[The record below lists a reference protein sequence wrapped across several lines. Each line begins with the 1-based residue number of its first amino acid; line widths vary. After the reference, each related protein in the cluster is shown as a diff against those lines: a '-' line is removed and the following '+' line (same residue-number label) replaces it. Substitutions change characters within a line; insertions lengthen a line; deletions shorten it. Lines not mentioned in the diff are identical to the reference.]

1 MTETPR
7 TLSRLKFF
15 RSPSF
20 FVAATLFLL
29 PLIYFF
35 PAVLGKVTLA
45 PGDGWTQILGIRIL
59 IGHMIA
65 QGELPLWNPY
75 IFAGM
80 PLLASIQPG
89 ALYPPTWLFAA
100 LSPQVAMNVLV
111 LTTYHLALFGTYLF
125 ARRVGCTRVGAL
137 VAAVTFGLGGYMVA
151 HLGHTNRIN
160 AAAWLPWIL
169 LAVEMLNRQP
179 RWRWVTA
186 GALFIAL
193 QVFAGDPQMTLYT
206 AMTVGAYALFR
217 LVRAEPQCRT
227 KFAAVVTAM
236 AICGALLSII
246 QLLPADELLKL
257 GDRAGIDYQ
266 YFAQFSF
273 PPSQSLSLFFPYFFG
288 GAATA
293 PYKVPYWG
301 RWNLTETCGYV
312 GMAAWV
318 LAFAA
323 VFSRKLLAPT
333 TSHEGGTKEGTKGI
347 GLLGNSSSDFVRK
360 DSAHLIKF
368 WAILALVALLL
379 SFGSFLPFGINKF
392 LHRVPVFNLFRAA
405 GRNLMEFD
413 FALAMLAG
421 LGATVLAQL
430 DRALVRRVLLR
441 SVALLVAIA
450 VVGAVVYRFFSE
462 KLQVE
467 IPVPANAGAWLNPEF
482 YFPIVFLLLSISALT
497 IYTRRWSSLAGTALV
512 AVLFLDLFA
521 FGFFYEWRL
530 IDDKNY
536 NVTERMADSPTVKF
550 IKDRESDLN
559 SFRVVSHSPTPYDAN
574 SSLLNYPN
582 FSMTRGL
589 QMVNGY
595 DPTRLPQMAVVAG
608 RLMLDGVIMEH
619 AALAAHAQGFNL
631 MNAKYLLKE
640 RTTPSAKT
648 IAYQGINFDDRQMD
662 MPMESHGQ
670 IRLNANATASELA
683 IISSMENAPNVSDG
697 SPVMNIRLRTTDGQL
712 IERQV
717 LAGRDTGHWM
727 PDAHADVPSWNKI
740 GYLGKG
746 FLARLKFDRA
756 EIESIE
762 FECLLTAG
770 DLMLTRVSLFDATT
784 NTSLPLAAVN
794 LPPERW
800 QKLAGF
806 GDVELYEN
814 LNVLPRAWFA
824 SGAVIE
830 PSAEVLRIIKT
841 GRLKDGQPVDLRNTV
856 LLEKELFSAR
866 QLKTPLA
873 SAGST
878 NVPSAVK
885 VTSYHPQRIELQT
898 SNSTTGFL
906 VLSEIYYRGWE
917 AWVDGKRVSVD
928 RVNFTLRGIE
938 LSPGDHKIEFIFR
951 SPSFRT
957 GAAWSLAGL
966 VVLLIGGF
974 VFHRKRK

>member
-1 MTETPR
+1 MSKENPQSAFKKLGRNPQSIATGI
-7 TLSRLKFF
+7 TLL
-15 RSPSF
+15 
-20 FVAATLFLL
+20 LL

-35 PAVLGKVTLA
+35 PAVMGKVTLA

-59 IGHMIA
+59 IGQMLA

-89 ALYPPTWLFAA
+89 VVYPPTWLFAV

-111 LTTYHLALFGTYLF
+111 LTTYHLSLFGTYMF
-125 ARRVGCTRVGAL
+125 ARRFGCTRIGAL
-137 VAAVTFGLGGYMVA
+137 VAAVTFSFSGYMVA

-169 LAVEMLNRQP
+169 LAVEMLHRQP

-217 LVRAEPQCRT
+217 LVRAEPQRRA
-227 KFAAVVTAM
+227 KFAAAVAAM
-236 AICGALLSII
+236 AICGALLSMI
-246 QLLPADELLKL
+246 QLLPAGELLKL

-293 PYKVPYWG
+293 PYRVPYWG

-312 GMAAWV
+312 GMAAWL

-323 VFSRKLLAPT
+323 VFASRVST
-333 TSHEGGTKEGTKGI
+333 GSGSDRVVSE
-347 GLLGNSSSDFVRK
+347 GLLSETPGRYCSPYRTD
-360 DSAHLIKF
+360 ALIRF
-368 WAILALVALLL
+368 WAIFALVALLL

-392 LHRVPVFNLFRAA
+392 FHRVPVFNLFRAA

-421 LGATVLAQL
+421 LGATVLMQL
-430 DRALVRRVLLR
+430 DRAMINRVLLK
-441 SVALLVAIA
+441 SIAVLVAI
-450 VVGAVVYRFFSE
+450 VVTGAVVYRFFNE
-462 KLQVE
+462 RLKVE
-467 IPVPANAGAWLNPEF
+467 IPVPANAGTWSNPEF
-482 YFPIVFLLLSISALT
+482 YFPIVFLLLSIAAVM
-497 IYTRRWSSLAGTALV
+497 IYARRWSQLAGTVLV

-536 NVTERMADSPTVKF
+536 NVTERMADPPTVKF
-550 IKDRESDLN
+550 IKDRESDIN

-582 FSMTRGL
+582 FSITRGL

-619 AALAAHAQGFNL
+619 AALSAHAQGFNL

-640 RTTPSAKT
+640 RTAPSGKT

-670 IRLNANATASELA
+670 IRLSANAIASELA
-683 IISSMENAPNVSDG
+683 IISSMENANNVSDG

-717 LAGRDTGHWM
+717 LAGRDTDHWA
-727 PDAHADVPSWNKI
+727 PDAHADIPSWNKI

-800 QKLAGF
+800 QKLAEF

-814 LNVLPRAWFA
+814 RNVLPRAWFA
-824 SGAVIE
+824 SRAVIE

-841 GRLKDGQPVDLRNTV
+841 GRLNDGQPVDLRNTV

-878 NVPSAVK
+878 NVPSTVK
-885 VTSYHPQRIELQT
+885 ITSYHPQRIELQT
-898 SNSTTGFL
+898 SNSTAGFL

-938 LSPGDHKIEFIFR
+938 LSPGDHKIEFVFR

-957 GAAWSLAGL
+957 GAAWSLAG
-966 VVLLIGGF
+966 VVLLLIGGF